1 MNIEDSCISCIDTD
15 WSYQLAR
22 RMEKEKT
29 NPVLGYR
36 TAGSAADTA
45 TGDMLYREMK
55 AIGLTDVTRDT
66 FSLDGW
72 EFEKAVL
79 KFTDDDGQEHTFQ
92 MGGYQTNFETDG
104 FEDYELVYLGKG
116 TAADYEGINVKGKL
130 VMVEINQRDE
140 WWISFPVYQAYL
152 RGAAALIAVQA
163 NGYGE
168 IAESALNAQ
177 DIAGPDF
184 APAFSLSQADARIL
198 KRSLRNKISACE
210 DNTTDSEDT
219 HNTLEQDAAL
229 LRRSSLKVSLDAR
242 SRVIPDTTAGN
253 ITGKIQGTETDS
265 MILLSAH
272 YDSYFDGFQDDNA
285 AVAMMLGIA
294 RSLVKGGYKPAHTLV
309 FCAMAAEEWGIID
322 SKYDWSTGAYN
333 QVFRVHPDW
342 QGKVIADLNFELP
355 ALAHGTRARIRS
367 CYEYVSF
374 LEEYLADL
382 PNLTIAY
389 PEETAVTSP
398 IETWSDDFSMAI
410 AGVPSMVN
418 DFTGGSFMETH
429 YHSQFDNDEFYDEQ
443 VYRLHHELFALLI
456 LTLDETAVVPLQ
468 FSPVAQRIRKGLEQC
483 REICYRADVAGQLGE
498 KKRVL
503 LEKIEELETLSDRA
517 LRRCREEYEA
527 VEEYNRNYKQ
537 LLRDGKYD
545 EAEELFR
552 QTRPLEQKLLAR
564 FKQEQDALVR
574 IDWYGN
580 VLYPHEICST
590 NLRLLG
596 GAVRNLKE
604 QRLSSALRKLY
615 QVDNNAY
622 AFNFDEEVYRHFT
635 DYVFHQPKD
644 RLKWG
649 YGRLPEHEN
658 LYGTVKQ
665 LLQKE
670 RQLEALTESG
680 MKEMDYR
687 EEIASLEHACS
698 KLVVSLMN
706 IIQQMEKSVAEIF
719 EL

>member
-1 MNIEDSCISCIDTD
+1 
-15 WSYQLAR
+15 
-22 RMEKEKT
+22 
-29 NPVLGYR
+29 
-36 TAGSAADTA
+36 
-45 TGDMLYREMK
+45 
-55 AIGLTDVTRDT
+55 
-66 FSLDGW
+66 
-72 EFEKAVL
+72 
-79 KFTDDDGQEHTFQ
+79 
-92 MGGYQTNFETDG
+92 
-104 FEDYELVYLGKG
+104 
-116 TAADYEGINVKGKL
+116 
-130 VMVEINQRDE
+130 
-140 WWISFPVYQAYL
+140 
-152 RGAAALIAVQA
+152 
-163 NGYGE
+163 
-168 IAESALNAQ
+168 
-177 DIAGPDF
+177 
-184 APAFSLSQADARIL
+184 
-198 KRSLRNKISACE
+198 
-210 DNTTDSEDT
+210 
-219 HNTLEQDAAL
+219 
-229 LRRSSLKVSLDAR
+229 
-242 SRVIPDTTAGN
+242 
-253 ITGKIQGTETDS
+253 
-265 MILLSAH
+265 
-272 YDSYFDGFQDDNA
+272 
-285 AVAMMLGIA
+285 
-294 RSLVKGGYKPAHTLV
+294 
-309 FCAMAAEEWGIID
+309 MASEEWGVVD
-322 SKYDWSTGAYN
+322 SNFDWSTGAYE
-333 QVFRVHPDW
+333 QIFTAHPEW
-342 QGKVIADLNFELP
+342 VGKVIADLNFELP

-456 LTLDETAVVPLQ
+456 LALDETSVVPLQ
-468 FSPVAQRIRKGLEQC
+468 FSPVVQRIRKGLEQC

-564 FKQEQDALVR
+564 FKQEQDAFVR

-635 DYVFHQPKD
+635 DYVFQQPKD

-670 RQLEALTESG
+670 KQLEALTESG
-680 MKEMDYR
+680 MTEMDYR

>member
-1 MNIEDSCISCIDTD
+1 MHDNGVTLQKRVLQNLDISY
-15 WSYQLAR
+15 SYELAK
-22 RMEKEKT
+22 RMEQYRSHPT
-29 NPVLGYR
+29 LGYR
-36 TAGSAADTA
+36 PAGSKAEFE
-45 TGDMLYREMK
+45 TGEMLKTEMEK
-55 AIGLTDVTRDT
+55 IGLSEVTKDAVT
-66 FSLDGW
+66 VDGW
-72 EFEKAVL
+72 EFHKAAL
-79 KFTDDDGQEHTFQ
+79 SYTNAAGETLSAEL
-92 MGGYQTNFETDG
+92 GAYQTTFVTDG
-104 FEDYELVYLGKG
+104 PKEFPMMYLGKG
-116 TAADYEGINVKGKL
+116 TETDYQGKDVRDKL
-130 VMVEINQRDE
+130 VLVEINQRDE
-140 WWISFPVYQAYL
+140 WWINYPVYQAHL
-152 RGAAALIAVQA
+152 KGAAALIAVQSG
-163 NGYGE
+163 GYGE
-168 IAESALNAQ
+168 IDDEALNAQ
-177 DIAGPDF
+177 DIAGPED
-184 APAFSLSQADARIL
+184 APAFS
-198 KRSLRNKISACE
+198 ISRK
-210 DNTTDSEDT
+210 
-219 HNTLEQDAAL
+219 DAAGLLEL
-229 LRRSSLKVSLDAR
+229 LRDQEEITVTFDAE
-242 SRVIPDTTAGN
+242 SRVTRNCTTYNIVGRIP
-253 ITGKIQGTETDS
+253 GKHPDR
-265 MILLSAH
+265 MVLLSAH
-272 YDSYFDGFQDDNA
+272 YDSYFDGFQDDNT
-285 AVAMMLGIA
+285 AVALMFGIA
-294 RSLVKGGYKPAHTLV
+294 KALQDSGFQPNNTIVI
-309 FCAMAAEEWGIID
+309 CAMASEEWGVVD
-322 SKYDWSTGAYN
+322 SNFDWSTGAYE
-333 QVFRVHPDW
+333 QIFTAHPEW
-342 QGKVIADLNFELP
+342 VGKVIADLNFELP

-382 PNLTIAY
+382 PNLTMAY

-456 LTLDETAVVPLQ
+456 LALDETAVVPLQ
-468 FSPVAQRIRKGLEQC
+468 FSPVVQRIRKGLEQC

-498 KKRVL
+498 KKRAL
-503 LEKIEELETLSDRA
+503 LEKIEELETLSDQA
-517 LRRCREEYEA
+517 LRRCREQYEA

-552 QTRPLEQKLLAR
+552 QTRLLEQKLLAR
-564 FKQEQDALVR
+564 FKQEQDAFVR

-622 AFNFDEEVYRHFT
+622 AFNFDEEVYSHFT

-670 RQLEALTESG
+670 KHLETLTESG

-706 IIQQMEKSVAEIF
+706 IMQQMEKSVTEIF

>member
-1 MNIEDSCISCIDTD
+1 MHDNGVTLQKKVLQNLDIPY
-15 WSYQLAR
+15 SYELAK
-22 RMEKEKT
+22 RMEQYRSHPT
-29 NPVLGYR
+29 LGYR
-36 TAGSAADTA
+36 PAGSKAEFE
-45 TGDMLYREMK
+45 TGEMLKTEMEK
-55 AIGLTDVTRDT
+55 IGLSEVTKDAVT
-66 FSLDGW
+66 VDGW
-72 EFEKAVL
+72 EFHKAALSYTNAAGETVSAEL
-79 KFTDDDGQEHTFQ
+79 GA
-92 MGGYQTNFETDG
+92 YQTTFVTDG
-104 FEDYELVYLGKG
+104 PKKFSMMYLGKG
-116 TAADYEGINVKGKL
+116 TETDYQGKDVRDKL
-130 VMVEINQRDE
+130 VLVEINQRDE
-140 WWISFPVYQAYL
+140 WWINYPVYQAHL
-152 RGAAALIAVQA
+152 KGAAALIAVQSG
-163 NGYGE
+163 GYGE
-168 IAESALNAQ
+168 IDDEALNAQ
-177 DIAGPDF
+177 DIAGPED
-184 APAFSLSQADARIL
+184 APAFS
-198 KRSLRNKISACE
+198 ISRK
-210 DNTTDSEDT
+210 
-219 HNTLEQDAAL
+219 DAAGLLEL
-229 LRRSSLKVSLDAR
+229 LRDQEEITVTFDAET
-242 SRVIPDTTAGN
+242 RVTRNCTTYN
-253 ITGKIQGTETDS
+253 IVGKIPGKHPDR
-265 MILLSAH
+265 MVLLSAH
-272 YDSYFDGFQDDNA
+272 YDSYFDGFQDDNT
-285 AVAMMLGIA
+285 AVALMFGIA
-294 RSLVKGGYKPAHTLV
+294 KALQDSGFQPNNTIVI
-309 FCAMAAEEWGIID
+309 CAMASEEWGVVD
-322 SKYDWSTGAYN
+322 SNFDWSTGAYE
-333 QVFRVHPDW
+333 QIFTAHPEW
-342 QGKVIADLNFELP
+342 VGKVIADLNFELP

-456 LTLDETAVVPLQ
+456 LALDETSVVPLQ
-468 FSPVAQRIRKGLEQC
+468 FSPVVQRIRKGLEQC

-498 KKRVL
+498 KKRAL
-503 LEKIEELETLSDRA
+503 LEKIEELEILSDRA

-527 VEEYNRNYKQ
+527 VEGYNRNYKQ

-564 FKQEQDALVR
+564 FKQEQDAFVR

-580 VLYPHEICST
+580 VLYPHEICGA

-635 DYVFHQPKD
+635 DYVFQQPKD

-670 RQLEALTESG
+670 KQLEALTESG
-680 MKEMDYR
+680 MTEMDYR

-706 IIQQMEKSVAEIF
+706 IIQQMEKSVTEIF